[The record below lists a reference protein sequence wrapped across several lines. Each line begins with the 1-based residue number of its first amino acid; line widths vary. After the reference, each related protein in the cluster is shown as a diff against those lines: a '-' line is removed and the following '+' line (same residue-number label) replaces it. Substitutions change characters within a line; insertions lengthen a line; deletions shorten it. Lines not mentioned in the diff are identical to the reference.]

1 MARYM
6 AIIDVT
12 GEAFGALLKNPHDRK
27 KAIEPF
33 FSAIG
38 GAVEHY
44 WMGVGQN
51 RLYIVINMPD
61 NEIDMQAVSMM
72 VFGSGI
78 ANAMDI
84 VQLVTS
90 EEAVPA
96 MKRASELSYQSPTD

>member
-38 GAVEHY
+38 WALVK
-44 WMGVGQN
+44 
-51 RLYIVINMPD
+51 
-61 NEIDMQAVSMM
+61 
-72 VFGSGI
+72 I
-78 ANAMDI
+78 AF
-84 VQLVTS
+84 TS
-90 EEAVPA
+90 
-96 MKRASELSYQSPTD
+96 